1 MEKTTRFLDEYKKT
15 AEKNANIAV
24 AHICLAEYHHSN
36 NKVLS
41 EDHYTKA
48 NEHIVNMQRS
58 SLYQRQKMY
67 LNIIV
72 VSFIDILLCT
82 F

>member
-1 MEKTTRFLDEYKKT
+1 MEKTTRFLDEYKNS